1 MFKSVFVKY
10 MLCFLLIFVVSFSV
24 LFFIVVG
31 MFSSNE
37 RTTGI
42 NNAAESVKLLV
53 ERDYAEYMVSEGAK
67 SFFDYVED
75 ERDSIEVQI
84 TGIANCTNT
93 VICIVVPNG
102 EIVACNTGAMLSNKR
117 ININI
122 INSVYKSENSQGY
135 VYTGDLGG
143 IFTEEYLIRG
153 IELSTG
159 DTHGIVFTCAAVNGI
174 SSFVKGVLGTMI
186 RVIFLVLVAGMIG
199 CYFISE
205 RITTPL
211 RSISR
216 AAASF
221 AKGNFDVRVQVVGN
235 DEIAE
240 LAATFNGMAESLA
253 ELEKLRSNFLAN
265 VSHDLRTP
273 MTTISGFI
281 DGILD
286 GAIPKEKQDYYL
298 NIIATEIRRLS
309 RLVGTLLDISRIQ
322 AGDRKFNIQ
331 SFDICEKAR
340 EILIANEKR
349 IDEKRLDVE
358 FDAQLDNMFAMG
370 DIDAVH
376 QVLYNLVD
384 NAIKF
389 SYEKGKM
396 AISIYTTENKM
407 TRVDVYNEGVGIA
420 AENLRYVF
428 DRFYK
433 ADKSRGLDKGG
444 VGLGLYISRTIME
457 SQGGTISAESE
468 QGKWCKFS
476 FTLPTAKKE
485 AQRVDKS
492 SDK

>member
-24 LFFIVVG
+24 LFFIVMG

-37 RTTGI
+37 RTTGV
-42 NNAAESVKLLV
+42 NNAAESVKMFI
-53 ERDYAEYMVSEGAK
+53 ERDYAEYMAEKGAVSYQEYIDSEK
-67 SFFDYVED
+67 S
-75 ERDSIEVQI
+75 SIEVQI

-93 VICIVVPNG
+93 VICVVKPNG
-102 EIVACNTGAMLSNKR
+102 TIAVCNSGAMLENKR
-117 ININI
+117 ISMSIVNL
-122 INSVYKSENSQGY
+122 VYKSEDPSGY
-135 VYTGDLGG
+135 EYVGNLGDILSD
-143 IFTEEYLIRG
+143 EYLIRG
-153 IELSTG
+153 VELSTG
-159 DTHGIVFTCAAVNGI
+159 DNHGVVFTCAAVNGI

-240 LAATFNGMAESLA
+240 LASTFNGMAESLA

-298 NIIATEIRRLS
+298 SIVATEVRRLS

-340 EILIANEKR
+340 EILISNEKR
-349 IDEKRLDVE
+349 IDEKQLDIE
-358 FDAQLDNMFAMG
+358 FDAQMDNMYAMG

-389 SYEKGKM
+389 SYDKGKLS
-396 AISIYTTENKM
+396 ISIYTVDKM

-420 AENLRYVF
+420 SEDLRYIF

-433 ADKSRGLDKGG
+433 VDKSRGLDKGG
-444 VGLGLYISRTIME
+444 VGLGLYISKTIME
-457 SQGGTISAESE
+457 SQGGSISADSE
-468 QGKWCKFS
+468 HGKWCKFS

-485 AQRVDKS
+485 TNKNELHRQG
-492 SDK
+492 

>member
-24 LFFIVVG
+24 LFFIVIG

-37 RTTGI
+37 RTTGV
-42 NNAAESVKLLV
+42 NNASESVKLLI
-53 ERDYAEYMVSEGAK
+53 ERDYAEYMASGGTK
-67 SFFDYVED
+67 GFLDYINEK
-75 ERDSIEVQI
+75 RDSIEVQI

-93 VICIVVPNG
+93 VICVVVPNG
-102 EIVACNTGAMLSNKR
+102 NIVACNTGAMLNNKQ
-117 ININI
+117 IPMELVNA
-122 INSVYKSENSQGY
+122 VYEVDDPMGY
-135 VYTGDLGG
+135 LYTGDFGG
-143 IFTEEYLIRG
+143 IFNDEYLIRG

-159 DTHGIVFTCAAVNGI
+159 NTHGIVFTCAGVNGL
-174 SSFVKGVLGTMI
+174 SSFIKGVLGTMI

-216 AAASF
+216 AAVSF

-240 LAATFNGMAESLA
+240 LATTFNSMAESLA

-298 NIIATEIRRLS
+298 NIVATEVRRLS

-340 EILIANEKR
+340 EILISNEKR

-358 FDAQLDNMFAMG
+358 FNAQMDNMFALG
-370 DIDAVH
+370 DVDAVH

-389 SYEKGKM
+389 SYERGKM
-396 AISIYTTENKM
+396 SVSINTTENKM
-407 TRVDVYNEGVGIA
+407 TSVEVYNEGVGISS
-420 AENLRYVF
+420 EDLRYIF

-433 ADKSRGLDKGG
+433 VDKSRGLDKGG
-444 VGLGLYISRTIME
+444 VGLGLYISKTIIE
-457 SQGGTISAESE
+457 SQGGTIWAESE
-468 QGKWCKFS
+468 QGKWCKFC
-476 FTLPTAKKE
+476 FTLPTSKKD
-485 AQRVDKS
+485 VNKI
-492 SDK
+492 